1 MTLLLDAGD
10 VLNGEE
16 GIGLATKG
24 KALVE
29 AMNMMKYDAMT
40 LGSGDFFIGL
50 DLLKERIKT
59 AQFPMLSANAV
70 LSDTGE
76 LIAQPYVVKDL
87 GQGYRAAI
95 IGLTDSYVQTITESS
110 HGPVVRALDPT
121 ETLQKTMAELSGK
134 ADAIIVL
141 SHLGS
146 QVDRELA
153 QAIPG
158 IAAIIGGKSGEIMP
172 PTQVGSSRTVL
183 AQAGSEGK
191 YLGELRLTLD
201 EAGQVTAVQGEEKAL
216 EAEIPDDPAMAKFVE
231 EQSKLLGPT
240 AVAPAAVE

>member
-1 MTLLLDAGD
+1 LLLDAGD

-29 AMNMMKYDAMT
+29 AMNMMKYDAMA
-40 LGSGDFFIGL
+40 LGSGDFVIGL
-50 DLLKERIKT
+50 DLLKERMKT

-76 LIAQPYVVKDL
+76 LIAQPYIIKDL
-87 GQGYRAAI
+87 GQDYRAAI
-95 IGLTDSYVQTITESS
+95 IGLTDPDVTSLSLTTQ
-110 HGPVVRALDPT
+110 GPVVRTLDPA
-121 ETLQKTMAELSGK
+121 ETVKKIMAEVSGK
-134 ADAIIVL
+134 ANAIIVL

-146 QVDRELA
+146 QADRELA
-153 QAIPG
+153 QTIPG

-172 PTQVGSSRTVL
+172 PTQVGPSHTVL
-183 AQAGSEGK
+183 VQAGSQGK
-191 YLGELRLTLD
+191 YLGELRLTLG
-201 EAGQVTAVQGEEKAL
+201 EAGQLMAVEGEEKAL
-216 EAEIPDDPAMAKFVE
+216 EAGIPDDPAMAKFVE